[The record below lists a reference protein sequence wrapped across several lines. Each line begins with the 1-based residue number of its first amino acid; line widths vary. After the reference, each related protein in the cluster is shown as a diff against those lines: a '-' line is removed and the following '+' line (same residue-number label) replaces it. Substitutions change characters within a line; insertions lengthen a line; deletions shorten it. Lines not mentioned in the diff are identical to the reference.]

1 MQGSAAVISGRWR
14 FCSNDWRN
22 ANMGKDEH
30 HIRYWNE
37 AAAEYC
43 ARMERSPQ
51 VEARSEYEPVVDEL
65 LGDVSGKRVLD
76 AGCGGGT
83 YSRRLNSLGAIVT
96 GIDGAVEMISIAERY
111 PVRPNLEYEVADLTK
126 KLPFPDGDYD
136 VVLANM
142 VLMDIPRIDIAI
154 AEFARLLADN
164 GILVFSITH
173 PCFFCYDWVTDEQ
186 GKRAH
191 KEIADYLAPKIKEL
205 NLWGKTLHFH
215 RPLSHYFDVLS
226 RNGFCVD
233 VFKEPVSE
241 PVPSEEVLREH
252 PSGGHRVQLP
262 SFAVIRAIRK
272 C

>member
-1 MQGSAAVISGRWR
+1 
-14 FCSNDWRN
+14 
-22 ANMGKDEH
+22 MGKEKQ

-37 AAAEYC
+37 AAADYC
-43 ARMERSPQ
+43 SRMERFPQ
-51 VEARSEYEPVVDEL
+51 VEARSEYEPVVEEL
-65 LGDVSGKRVLD
+65 LGDVSGKHVLD

-83 YSRRLNSLGAIVT
+83 YSRKLASLGAIVT
-96 GIDGAVEMISIAERY
+96 GIDGSAEMISIAERY
-111 PVRPNLEYEVADLTK
+111 PVQRNLEYKVVDLTE
-126 KLPFPDGDYD
+126 KLPFPDGYYD

-142 VLMDIPRIDIAI
+142 VLMDIPRIDVAI
-154 AEFARLLADN
+154 AEFARLLADG

-186 GKRAH
+186 GERAH
-191 KEIADYLAPKIKEL
+191 KEVSDYLAPKTTEL
-205 NLWGKTLHFH
+205 NFWGKTLHFH

-226 RNGFCVD
+226 QNGFCVD

-252 PSGGHRVQLP
+252 PSWGHRMQVP